1 LALRA
6 DADTRVGLCTR
17 QQAGA
22 RRPGVASDAAAGHY
36 QGKSMLSAI
45 DPGAPADISGYILN
59 DHIARLSRA
68 AMKRQPLQPVMA
80 EIVREMGFDSFM
92 YGMSADPKPT
102 RRDTRS
108 YVWTT
113 LPREWVELYG
123 ERGYIEVDPRVTR
136 TYNRNLP
143 YVWDSSEFSGDPVCR
158 AFLADA
164 ARFDVCSGVAVSF
177 RDPDHGRVLV
187 AINSRIQ
194 AMDEARRRFV
204 ASQLGELVLLA
215 MSFHDFFMA
224 HLVDYE
230 PSLMVRVVPLSA
242 REAQCLEMA
251 ANGMTSVDIALKL
264 GIKPRTANFHF
275 GNIVDKLGVLNRKEA
290 IAMGIAR
297 GLIRPNPVTM
307 GRTPAHRLA
316 SRSR

>member
-1 LALRA
+1 
-6 DADTRVGLCTR
+6 
-17 QQAGA
+17 
-22 RRPGVASDAAAGHY
+22 
-36 QGKSMLSAI
+36 MLSVI
-45 DPGAPADISGYILN
+45 DPGTPADISGYVIN

-68 AMKRQPLQPVMA
+68 ALKRQPLQPVMA
-80 EIVREMGFDSFM
+80 QIVREMGFDSFM

-143 YVWDSSEFSGDPVCR
+143 YVWDSAEFSGDPLCR

-164 ARFDVCSGVAVSF
+164 ARFDVCSGVAISF

-187 AINSRIQ
+187 AINSRFPS
-194 AMDEARRRFV
+194 MDEARRRFV
-204 ASQLGELVLLA
+204 TSQLGELVLLA

-230 PSLMVRVVPLSA
+230 PALMVRVVPLSP

-275 GNIVDKLGVLNRKEA
+275 GNIEDKLGVLNRKEA

-307 GRTPAHRLA
+307 SRTPAHRLA
-316 SRSR
+316 SRNR

>member
-1 LALRA
+1 
-6 DADTRVGLCTR
+6 
-17 QQAGA
+17 
-22 RRPGVASDAAAGHY
+22 
-36 QGKSMLSAI
+36 
-45 DPGAPADISGYILN
+45 
-59 DHIARLSRA
+59 
-68 AMKRQPLQPVMA
+68 MA
-80 EIVREMGFDSFM
+80 EIVSEMGFDSFM

-187 AINSRIQ
+187 AINSRIP

>member
-1 LALRA
+1 MITKGRLN
-6 DADTRVGLCTR
+6 
-17 QQAGA
+17 
-22 RRPGVASDAAAGHY
+22 
-36 QGKSMLSAI
+36 MLTVI
-45 DPGAPADISGYILN
+45 DPGAPADISGYVIN
-59 DHIARLSRA
+59 EHIARLSKA
-68 AMKRQPLQPVMA
+68 ALKRQPLQPVM
-80 EIVREMGFDSFM
+80 ERIVKELGFESFM

-113 LPREWVELYG
+113 LPREWVKLYG

-136 TYNRNLP
+136 TYNRNIPL
-143 YVWDSSEFSGDPVCR
+143 VWDASEYRDDPLCR
-158 AFLADA
+158 PFLDDA
-164 ARFDVCSGVAVSF
+164 ARFGVCSGVAISF

-187 AINSRIQ
+187 AINSKITPV
-194 AMDEARRRFV
+194 DDARRQFV
-204 ASQLGELVLLA
+204 ARQLGELVLLA
-215 MSFHDFFMA
+215 MSFHDCFMA

-230 PSLMVRVVPLSA
+230 PSLMMRVVPLSP
-242 REAQCLEMA
+242 REAQCLELA
-251 ANGMTSVDIALKL
+251 ANGMTSVDIAIKL

-307 GRTPAHRLA
+307 GRAAGHRLQRRA
-316 SRSR
+316 R

>member
-1 LALRA
+1 
-6 DADTRVGLCTR
+6 
-17 QQAGA
+17 
-22 RRPGVASDAAAGHY
+22 
-36 QGKSMLSAI
+36 MLSAI

-59 DHIARLSRA
+59 DHVARLSRA

>member
-1 LALRA
+1 
-6 DADTRVGLCTR
+6 
-17 QQAGA
+17 
-22 RRPGVASDAAAGHY
+22 
-36 QGKSMLSAI
+36 MLSAI

-59 DHIARLSRA
+59 DQIARLSRA

>member
-1 LALRA
+1 
-6 DADTRVGLCTR
+6 
-17 QQAGA
+17 
-22 RRPGVASDAAAGHY
+22 
-36 QGKSMLSAI
+36 
-45 DPGAPADISGYILN
+45 
-59 DHIARLSRA
+59 
-68 AMKRQPLQPVMA
+68 
-80 EIVREMGFDSFM
+80 M
-92 YGMSADPKPT
+92 YGMSADPNPT

-113 LPREWVELYG
+113 LPREWVKLYG
-123 ERGYIEVDPRVTR
+123 ERGYIEVDPRVTK
-136 TYNRNLP
+136 TYNRNIP
-143 YVWDSSEFSGDPVCR
+143 FVWDAAEFRDDPPCR
-158 AFLADA
+158 DFLSDA
-164 ARFDVCSGVAVSF
+164 SRYGVCSGVAVSF

-187 AINSRIQ
+187 AINSRITPV
-194 AMDEARRRFV
+194 DEERRQFV
-204 ASQLGELVLLA
+204 ARQLGELVLLA

-251 ANGMTSVDIALKL
+251 ANGMTSVDIAIKL

-297 GLIRPNPVTM
+297 GLIRTNPVTM
-307 GRTPAHRLA
+307 GRSGGHRLQRRA
-316 SRSR
+316 R

>member
-1 LALRA
+1 
-6 DADTRVGLCTR
+6 
-17 QQAGA
+17 
-22 RRPGVASDAAAGHY
+22 
-36 QGKSMLSAI
+36 MLSVI
-45 DPGAPADISGYILN
+45 DPGAPADITGYVIN
-59 DHIARLSRA
+59 EHVARLSRA
-68 AMKRQPLQPVMA
+68 ALKRQPLQPIMQ
-80 EIVREMGFDSFM
+80 EIVKELGFDSFM

-113 LPREWVELYG
+113 LPGEWVKLYG
-123 ERGYIEVDPRVTR
+123 ARGYIEVDPRVTK

-143 YVWDSSEFSGDPVCR
+143 YLWDAAEFQADPLCR
-158 AFLADA
+158 DFLKDA
-164 ARFDVCSGVAVSF
+164 ARFGVCSGVAISF

-187 AINSRIQ
+187 AINSAISPTN
-194 AMDEARRRFV
+194 EERRQFV
-204 ASQLGELVLLA
+204 NKQLGELVLLA

-230 PSLMVRVVPLSA
+230 PSLMVRVAPLSV

-251 ANGMTSVDIALKL
+251 ANGMTSVDIGIKL

-275 GNIVDKLGVLNRKEA
+275 GNIFEKLGVLNRKEA

-297 GLIRPNPVTM
+297 GLIRTNPVTM
-307 GRTPAHRLA
+307 GRSAGHRLQRRA
-316 SRSR
+316 R

>member
-1 LALRA
+1 
-6 DADTRVGLCTR
+6 
-17 QQAGA
+17 
-22 RRPGVASDAAAGHY
+22 
-36 QGKSMLSAI
+36 MLSVI
-45 DPGAPADISGYILN
+45 NPGAPAEITGYIIN
-59 DHIARLSRA
+59 EHIARLSKA
-68 AMKRQPLQPVMA
+68 ALKRQPLQPVMEA
-80 EIVREMGFDSFM
+80 IVKELGFDSFM
-92 YGMSADPKPT
+92 YGMSADPNPT

-113 LPREWVELYG
+113 LPREWVKLYG
-123 ERGYIEVDPRVTR
+123 EKGYIEVDPRVTK

-143 YVWDSSEFSGDPVCR
+143 FVWDAAEFAEDPLCR
-158 AFLADA
+158 DFLTDA
-164 ARFDVCSGVAVSF
+164 ARYGVCSGVAVSF

-187 AINSRIQ
+187 AINSKITPV
-194 AMDEARRRFV
+194 DEVRRQFV
-204 ASQLGELVLLA
+204 FKQLGELVLLA

-251 ANGMTSVDIALKL
+251 ANGMTSVDIAVKL

-297 GLIRPNPVTM
+297 GLIRPNPITM
-307 GRTPAHRLA
+307 GRAAGHRLQ
-316 SRSR
+316 RRGK

>member
-1 LALRA
+1 
-6 DADTRVGLCTR
+6 
-17 QQAGA
+17 
-22 RRPGVASDAAAGHY
+22 
-36 QGKSMLSAI
+36 MLSAI

-113 LPREWVELYG
+113 LPRAWVELYG